1 MENLKLKCIN
11 LLKEKHSQAVKTDSD
26 AELIFEEIIDFVK
39 KENIENFIKQNLCI
53 FSEEEY
59 AFDWFYN
66 NEEYDLFTI
75 TGGKARYFNV
85 ERFTFLKDLP
95 INIDSSMVEKSMG
108 NVVIEELLNSHEN
121 YIKVND
127 NLHLT
132 YWM

>member
-1 MENLKLKCIN
+1 MKMENLKLKCIN

-66 NEEYDLFTI
+66 NEELDL
-75 TGGKARYFNV
+75 
-85 ERFTFLKDLP
+85 FTFLKDLP
-95 INIDSSMVEKSMG
+95 INIDSSMVGKSMG
-108 NVVIEELLNSHEN
+108 NVVVKELLSSHEN
-121 YIKVND
+121 YMKIND